1 MMRFLLSLV
10 IVSLA
15 IPLPASA
22 FVCTRV
28 SDADG
33 NETGPSLSW
42 FWRDGGRTLRFMV
55 QQDGTDDISET
66 SEFNDL
72 RESFLVWQNLEME
85 DSSGC
90 DLGAGT
96 DLEFYAADSPES
108 FVNNALTSIDRAGYD
123 YLDSAQNEN
132 LLVFRDEGW
141 PHAGQGALI
150 IALTTLTYNSLTG
163 EILDSDIEY
172 NSEKFS
178 FTGKSDADRDT
189 DLMNTT
195 VHELGHFLGLGH
207 TADTAD
213 TMYPRADT
221 GEIKKRTLTCNDAR
235 GLVFKYPAD
244 AITNPELPL
253 GAQRN
258 GYCNPPSADC
268 GFCAPPRELEQSPTV
283 EIVSVSDGNLEGGGC
298 QSTTPGSLGV
308 LLLGLGWITLRR
320 RRVS

>member
-1 MMRFLLSLV
+1 
-10 IVSLA
+10 
-15 IPLPASA
+15 
-22 FVCTRV
+22 
-28 SDADG
+28 
-33 NETGPSLSW
+33 
-42 FWRDGGRTLRFMV
+42 
-55 QQDGTDDISET
+55 
-66 SEFNDL
+66 
-72 RESFLVWQNLEME
+72 
-85 DSSGC
+85 
-90 DLGAGT
+90 
-96 DLEFYAADSPES
+96 
-108 FVNNALTSIDRAGYD
+108 
-123 YLDSAQNEN
+123 
-132 LLVFRDEGW
+132 
-141 PHAGQGALI
+141 
-150 IALTTLTYNSLTG
+150 
-163 EILDSDIEY
+163 
-172 NSEKFS
+172 
-178 FTGKSDADRDT
+178 
-189 DLMNTT
+189 MNTT

-235 GLVFKYPAD
+235 GLAFKYPAD